1 MNIKEK
7 IKQNKWNIII
17 TLIYAIVT
25 FIITVFFH
33 EKWRDEAQA
42 WLIAKDLDIIGIIKQ
57 MSFEGHPP
65 LWHLILMP
73 FAKLGFPYITESI
86 ISWGIMVITVWIFL
100 IKSPFKKETK
110 ILILLTAP
118 FIYLYPSIARN
129 YCLIPLALA
138 LIAMYYPKRK
148 EKMLGYCLSVL
159 LLAYTHVLMLSMVG
173 ILYLFYFIDEIFY
186 TKKTKADKKR
196 LTIAIAISA
205 IGLICLIFILMGSTT
220 KNTEIPLNN
229 DNTVFSI
236 NKVKL
241 LTNSIFGQL
250 FGVVSNS
257 KGFEIYFYIW
267 LILLVLFQARKNL
280 ENLVIAFVT
289 ISWQIFIY
297 LFIYGA
303 SYQKTS
309 ILLLIAVFIAWIN
322 SYNEKSIEENK
333 FFVNINKIVKLG
345 CLVALVLNAM
355 LGVTEINYDIKDN
368 YSNAKDI
375 AQYINKNIEKDS
387 IFICINTSTASAVIP
402 YTHGQKYW
410 NPVSEEFFTYITWNK
425 SSLTNLGLDEIIEK
439 VQKNFNKSNK
449 LYLIES
455 DRLNNNQ
462 TESIKNFQQKNI
474 LSEKLYDTDD
484 DCVVKGESY
493 TIYKINLQEN

>member
-1 MNIKEK
+1 
-7 IKQNKWNIII
+7 
-17 TLIYAIVT
+17 
-25 FIITVFFH
+25 
-33 EKWRDEAQA
+33 
-42 WLIAKDLDIIGIIKQ
+42 
-57 MSFEGHPP
+57 
-65 LWHLILMP
+65 
-73 FAKLGFPYITESI
+73 
-86 ISWGIMVITVWIFL
+86 
-100 IKSPFKKETK
+100 
-110 ILILLTAP
+110 
-118 FIYLYPSIARN
+118 
-129 YCLIPLALA
+129 
-138 LIAMYYPKRK
+138 MYYPKRK

-322 SYNEKSIEENK
+322 SYNEKSIEENR
-333 FFVNINKIVKLG
+333 FFVNINKIVRLG
-345 CLVALVLNAM
+345 CLVILVLNAI
-355 LGVTEINYDIKDN
+355 LGATEINLDIKDN
-368 YSNAKDI
+368 YSNAKDV
-375 AQYINKNIEKDS
+375 AQYINKEIEKDS
-387 IFICINTSTASAVIP
+387 VFICINTSTAS
-402 YTHGQKYW
+402 
-410 NPVSEEFFTYITWNK
+410 
-425 SSLTNLGLDEIIEK
+425 
-439 VQKNFNKSNK
+439 
-449 LYLIES
+449 
-455 DRLNNNQ
+455 
-462 TESIKNFQQKNI
+462 
-474 LSEKLYDTDD
+474 
-484 DCVVKGESY
+484 
-493 TIYKINLQEN
+493 

>member
-25 FIITVFFH
+25 FIITFFFH

-42 WLIAKDLDIIGIIKQ
+42 WLIARDLDIIGIIKQ

-86 ISWGIMVITVWIFL
+86 ISWGVMVIAVWIFL
-100 IKSPFKKETK
+100 NKSPLKKETK

-118 FIYLYPSIARN
+118 IIYLYPSIARN

-138 LIAMYYPKRK
+138 LIAMYYPNRK
-148 EKMLGYCLSVL
+148 EKKIEYCLSIL

-205 IGLICLIFILMGSTT
+205 IGLICLFFILMGSTT

-322 SYNEKSIEENK
+322 SYNEKSIEENR

-402 YTHGQKYW
+402 YTYDQKYW
-410 NPVSEEFFTYITWNK
+410 NPVSEEYFTYITWNK
-425 SSLTNLGLDEIIEK
+425 SSLTNISLDEIIKK
-439 VQKNFNKSNK
+439 VQNTFNKNEK
-449 LYLIES
+449 IYLIES
-455 DRLNNNQ
+455 DRSSNNQ
-462 TESIKNFQQKNI
+462 TDSIKNFQQKNI
-474 LSEKLYDTDD
+474 LSEKIYDTDD

>member
-86 ISWGIMVITVWIFL
+86 ISWGVMVIAVWIFL
-100 IKSPFKKETK
+100 NKSPFKKETK

-138 LIAMYYPKRK
+138 LIAMYYPNRK
-148 EKMLGYCLSVL
+148 EKKIEYCLSIL
-159 LLAYTHVLMLSMVG
+159 LLAYTHVLMLAMAG
-173 ILYLFYFIDEIFY
+173 ILYLIYFIDEIFY
-186 TKKTKADKKR
+186 TKKTKADKKK
-196 LTIAIAISA
+196 LIIAITISA
-205 IGLICLIFILMGSTT
+205 IGLICLFFILLGSTT
-220 KNTEIPLNN
+220 NNTEIPLNN
-229 DNTVFSI
+229 NSTIVSI
-236 NKVKL
+236 SKVKL
-241 LTNSIFGQL
+241 LIYSILGQL
-250 FGVVSNS
+250 FGVIVNS
-257 KGFEIYFYIW
+257 KGFEIYLYIW
-267 LILLVLFQARKNL
+267 LLLLVLWQARRNL
-280 ENLVIAFVT
+280 ENFIIALIT
-289 ISWQIFIY
+289 ISWQFFIY
-297 LFIYGA
+297 VFIYEA
-303 SYQKTS
+303 SYQKSS
-309 ILLLIAVFIAWIN
+309 ILILIAVFIAWIN
-322 SYNEKSIEENK
+322 SYNEKSIEENR
-333 FFVNINKIVKLG
+333 FFVNINKIVRLG
-345 CLVALVLNAM
+345 CLVILVLNAI
-355 LGVTEINYDIKDN
+355 LGATEINLDIKDN
-368 YSNAKDI
+368 YSNAKDV
-375 AQYINKNIEKDS
+375 AQYINKEIEKDS
-387 IFICINTSTASAVIP
+387 VFICINTSTASAVIP

>member
-42 WLIAKDLDIIGIIKQ
+42 WLIARDLDIIGIIKQ

-86 ISWGIMVITVWIFL
+86 ISWGVMVIAVWIFL
-100 IKSPFKKETK
+100 NKSPLKKETK

-118 FIYLYPSIARN
+118 IIYLYPSIARN

-138 LIAMYYPKRK
+138 LIAMYYPNRK

-186 TKKTKADKKR
+186 TKKTKADKKK
-196 LTIAIAISA
+196 LIIAITISA
-205 IGLICLIFILMGSTT
+205 IGLICLFFILLGSTT
-220 KNTEIPLNN
+220 NNTEIPLNN
-229 DNTVFSI
+229 NSTIVSI
-236 NKVKL
+236 SKVKL
-241 LTNSIFGQL
+241 LIYSILGQL
-250 FGVVSNS
+250 FGVIVNS

-322 SYNEKSIEENK
+322 SYNEKSIEENR
-333 FFVNINKIVKLG
+333 FFVNINKIVRLG
-345 CLVALVLNAM
+345 CLVILVLNAI
-355 LGVTEINYDIKDN
+355 LGATEINLDIKDN
-368 YSNAKDI
+368 YSNAKDV
-375 AQYINKNIEKDS
+375 AQYINKEIEKDS
-387 IFICINTSTASAVIP
+387 VFICINTSTASAVIP